1 MSSLAEKVESNYH
14 RFKHHTLE
22 DIAGMT
28 YDQIISY
35 GEGAEIIGDLLS
47 NRYPGIINLNDVQEH
62 FFEKSANNKD
72 YFGMMFDF
80 GKALENLD

>member
-14 RFKHHTLE
+14 QFKYHSLE

-28 YDQIISY
+28 YDKIISY
-35 GEGAEIIGDLLS
+35 GEGAEIIGDLLY
-47 NRYPGIINLNDVQEH
+47 NRYPGVVNLNDVQEH

-72 YFGMMFDF
+72 YFGMMFNF
-80 GKALENLD
+80 GKALEKIG